1 MSNRNDTDDGLGV
14 TLQVL
19 LWIVAS
25 VLLFCCILGIRST
38 VRANQPGPC
47 QETAFAGEY
56 WANPVTK
63 ECGIYFDGGLYGSR
77 ESCPAIMKLKAF
89 DGARHCWAVSK

>member
-19 LWIVAS
+19 FWIVVSA
-25 VLLFCCILGIRST
+25 LLFCVLLSIRST

-47 QETAFAGEY
+47 QETAFNGNTGPIQSQKSVASTL
-56 WANPVTK
+56 VK
-63 ECGIYFDGGLYGSR
+63 ECKECMDRGS
-77 ESCPAIMKLKAF
+77 PARQF
-89 DGARHCWAVSK
+89 WH